1 VGSECNNLL
10 PQDLCC
16 IQCSTQV
23 VADKGQ
29 QLTQVVD
36 MYPQVGEDWLI
47 LQPEVVEVLLEA
59 GNCLPSLLTYRLP
72 PSVGSADSGRNSD
85 LRWTLGLS
93 RDPKCNTDGVEECNA
108 CDNLLGVE
116 SSRICGEST
125 RLADSSL

>member
-1 VGSECNNLL
+1 MGSECNNLL

-23 VADKGQ
+23 VVDRGQ

-36 MYPQVGEDWLI
+36 MYPPVEEDWLI
-47 LQPEVVEVLLEA
+47 LQPVVVEVLLEA
-59 GNCLPSLLTYRLP
+59 GNCWPSLSMYRSP

-108 CDNLLGVE
+108 YDSLLGVV

-125 RLADSSL
+125 RREDSSL